1 MFLVCFLV
9 STLCGNFP
17 SSDIMTSGPWTI
29 YARQLFPLSYGHP
42 LWGPE
47 PCLTFGEVQLG
58 DVGFLKDGH
67 FSLLFNAIQSADHP
81 VNSLRGVPEGF
92 RVLDVPEHMIKR
104 RPNEITQPL
113 LHSKSLQAVSIAAGA
128 SIRSIFL
135 ILVSRHVLI

>member
-1 MFLVCFLV
+1 
-9 STLCGNFP
+9 
-17 SSDIMTSGPWTI
+17 MTSGPWTI